1 MESKRGMYFIARCI
15 NFASRGKQNWR
26 NQRQMRIKTAEF
38 GLVLISIENVDR
50 IIILSYLHPRLKRNY
65 ICEFQVTY
73 DQFKPL
79 IL

>member
-1 MESKRGMYFIARCI
+1 
-15 NFASRGKQNWR
+15 
-26 NQRQMRIKTAEF
+26 MRIKTAEF